1 MVTALVMTVLSA
13 FGLYVVGTEA
23 GAGGFP
29 FVLTT
34 TLVSFGGAFFVG
46 DKLRQALPESLF
58 HVSDRMNRIVKVL
71 GVDHF
76 NRFLH
81 VIRWNRGVRTLRP
94 HLGERHPSRELFASV
109 QSNAVAHTWGAA
121 VHLVAALIA
130 SLASVSAALW
140 IFGLGVL
147 LHVYPVLLQ
156 IRTHWRLQRLRDR
169 SLRG

>member
-1 MVTALVMTVLSA
+1 MITAFVITVLSA
-13 FGLYVVGTEA
+13 YGLYVMGSEA
-23 GAGGFP
+23 GVGEFA

-58 HVSDRMNRIVKVL
+58 HVSDRMNRIVKAM

-94 HLGERHPSRELFASV
+94 HLGERHPSTELFASV
-109 QSNAVAHTWGAA
+109 
-121 VHLVAALIA
+121 
-130 SLASVSAALW
+130 
-140 IFGLGVL
+140 
-147 LHVYPVLLQ
+147 
-156 IRTHWRLQRLRDR
+156 
-169 SLRG
+169 

>member
-1 MVTALVMTVLSA
+1 MITAFVITVLSA
-13 FGLYVVGTEA
+13 YGLYVMGSEA
-23 GAGGFP
+23 GVGEFA

-58 HVSDRMNRIVKVL
+58 HVSDRMNRIVKAM

-76 NRFLH
+76 NRFQH
-81 VIRWNRGVRTLRP
+81 FIRWNRGVRTLRP
-94 HLGERHPSRELFASV
+94 HLGERHPSTELFASV

-121 VHLVAALIA
+121 VHLVATPIAAVA
-130 SLASVSAALW
+130 SLPAAVW
-140 IFGLGVL
+140 IFGLGLL

-156 IRTHWRLQRLRDR
+156 IRTHWRLQRLE
-169 SLRG
+169 SLSQT

>member
-1 MVTALVMTVLSA
+1 MITALVMTALSA
-13 FGLYVVGTEA
+13 CGLYVVGSEA
-23 GAGGFP
+23 GVGGFP

-34 TLVSFGGAFFVG
+34 TLVSFSGAFFVG

-58 HVSDRMNRIVKVL
+58 HVSDRTNRMVKAL

-81 VIRWNRGVRTLRP
+81 YIRWNRVALSLRP
-94 HLGERHPSRELFASV
+94 QLGTRQPTEELLASV
-109 QSNAVAHTWGAA
+109 RSNAVAHAWGAA
-121 VHLVAALIA
+121 VHLVAAPIAALA
-130 SLASVSAALW
+130 SLPAALW
-140 IFGLGVL
+140 IFGLGLV

-156 IRTHWRLQRLRDR
+156 MRTHWRLQRLRDL